1 MKLTLALLSLAL
13 STSALAAD
21 TNAPYNPHS
30 GMNMQGN
37 PHAGMSLTGSG
48 QGKVAM
54 SQQGTVLSTIN
65 VPQYTYIEV
74 RQGKDS
80 RWLATTTV
88 SVKKGDVIRFDDG
101 MMMRNFYS
109 KTLKRTFP
117 SIAFVSRV
125 EVGGGK
131 K

>member
-13 STSALAAD
+13 STSALAAG
-21 TNAPYNPHS
+21 TSTPY
-30 GMNMQGN
+30 N
-37 PHAGMSLTGSG
+37 PHAGMSLTGMG

-74 RQGKDS
+74 RLGKDS